1 MDAKSSERSYRVKF
15 SYMEIYNEVIRDMMG
30 RNPSLPLELRED
42 PSKGLVVAGLVE
54 QMATCGQS
62 VSRMILAGTRNRK
75 LDESNKLSSRSHA
88 VFQITIE
95 QSDKCAG
102 IESEVK
108 VSRLCFI
115 DLAGSERLSNTPKDS
130 NITRSLLA
138 LGNCINRLAECKGK
152 AVHVPYRDSKLTR
165 LLKDSL
171 GGNCETVMI
180 GNVVGSLSA
189 YEDTLNTLKYA
200 AKARNIKTSVQKNVV
215 NVHFHVSQ
223 YTQIIGQ
230 LKKEIMI
237 LKSRLTDNT
246 KMEAPIDLPNNSST
260 LLNEI
265 NEHYKERAQ
274 LRKRLFL
281 EKGKAAE
288 LTFLS
293 NQQEND
299 KLIKELHTNQDNLQ
313 RQLEEHK
320 RSKLLFQD
328 KAKQLPITT
337 ADIVLKQIAHEEDL
351 VDKIPIEEKIKANK
365 AKKYFSL
372 QSAVIAKLKEQI
384 RLRDDILESY
394 AESKNAL
401 NLSRDDASDCYEL
414 AGERAGV
421 EHKVSSPVL
430 SKRGRKRLYRKR
442 QRRSNSVLNASDEQ
456 SEINAK
462 KLTPF
467 LHSHAPSIASP
478 YVSGNRGKLRA
489 AGVQIIDVQPR
500 LRIGRPYYYANLK
513 EMKPSILAK
522 PDKSVFEFLNKNKR
536 CYKP

>member
-1 MDAKSSERSYRVKF
+1 MDARSSERSYRVKF

-42 PSKGLVVAGLVE
+42 PSKGLVVAGLAE

-62 VSRMILAGTRNRK
+62 VTRMALAGAKNRK
-75 LDESNKLSSRSHA
+75 LDESGKLSSRSHA

-95 QSDKCAG
+95 QSDKCTG

-108 VSRLCFI
+108 VSKLRFV
-115 DLAGSERLSNTPKDS
+115 DLAGSERLSNTSKDS

-138 LGNCINRLAECKGK
+138 LGNCINKLAECKGK

-180 GNVVGSLSA
+180 GNVVGSLNA

-200 AKARNIKTSVQKNVV
+200 ARAKNIKTSVQKNIV
-215 NVHFHVSQ
+215 NVLFHVSQ

-237 LKSRLTDNT
+237 LKSKLSDNT
-246 KMEAPIDLPNNSST
+246 RMEPPIDLPNNSST
-260 LLNEI
+260 LLSEI
-265 NEHYKERAQ
+265 KEHYKERAQ
-274 LRKRLFL
+274 LRRRLFL

-288 LTFLS
+288 ISFLS
-293 NQQEND
+293 SQQDND
-299 KLIKELHTNQDNLQ
+299 KLLKELNANQDNFQ
-313 RQLEEHK
+313 KQLEEHK
-320 RSKLLFQD
+320 RSKSLLQE
-328 KAKQLPITT
+328 KAKQLPTAT
-337 ADIVLKQIAHEEDL
+337 ADIVLKQMAHGEEL
-351 VDKIPIEEKIKANK
+351 VDKIPIEEKIKASK
-365 AKKYFSL
+365 AKNYFSL

-384 RLRDDILESY
+384 RLRDDILDSY
-394 AESKNAL
+394 AGSKNSL
-401 NLSRDDASDCYEL
+401 NLSRDDVSDCCEL
-414 AGERAGV
+414 AGA
-421 EHKVSSPVL
+421 EHKGSSPL
-430 SKRGRKRLYRKR
+430 LPKGGRRKLHRKR

-456 SEINAK
+456 SEICAK
-462 KLTPF
+462 KLAPS
-467 LHSHAPSIASP
+467 LHSHAPSVANP

-489 AGVQIIDVQPR
+489 AGVHIVDVQPR
-500 LRIGRPYYYANLK
+500 FKVGRPHYYANLK

-522 PDKSVFEFLNKNKR
+522 PDKSVFEYLDKNKR
-536 CYKP
+536 